1 MTAAPAPASAPASA
15 PAVTPADAQPAA
27 PLQATD
33 VTLGYG
39 DRTVSEGLSVGIPE
53 GSFTVIIGPNACG
66 KSTLLRSLSRL
77 LQPASGS
84 VVLDG
89 KDIRDFSSKQVAK
102 RLGLL
107 PQTSVSP
114 PGITVRDLVAR
125 GRYPHRGLLSQ
136 WSSADDE
143 AVQRALA
150 ATGTTELA
158 HRLVDELSGGQRQRV
173 WISLVLAQETP
184 LLLLDEPTTFLDITH
199 QLEVLNLCRSLHATG
214 EYTLAAVLHDLN
226 LAFRYATHLIVM
238 KDGEVVAQGPPQEV
252 VTAELIEEVYGIGSL
267 CVEDPVTGR
276 PMIVPTA

>member
-15 PAVTPADAQPAA
+15 PAATPADAQPVA

-238 KDGEVVAQGPPQEV
+238 KDGEVVAQGPPQDV

>member
-1 MTAAPAPASAPASA
+1 MTAAPASAAASAAA
-15 PAVTPADAQPAA
+15 AVDADASGAA
-27 PLQATD
+27 PLRAVD

-39 DRTVSEGLSVGIPE
+39 DHTVSSGLDVGIPE

-77 LQPASGS
+77 LHPTSGS

-89 KDIRDFSSKQVAK
+89 KDIHDFSSKQVAR

-107 PQTSVSP
+107 PQSSVSP

-150 ATGTTELA
+150 ATGTTDLA

-199 QLEVLNLCRSLHATG
+199 QLEVLNLCRELHATG

-226 LAFRYATHLIVM
+226 LAFRFATHLIVM
-238 KDGEVVAQGPPQEV
+238 KDGEVVAQGAPQDV
-252 VTAELIEEVYGIGSL
+252 VTAELIEEVYGIGNL

-276 PMIVPTA
+276 PMIVPT